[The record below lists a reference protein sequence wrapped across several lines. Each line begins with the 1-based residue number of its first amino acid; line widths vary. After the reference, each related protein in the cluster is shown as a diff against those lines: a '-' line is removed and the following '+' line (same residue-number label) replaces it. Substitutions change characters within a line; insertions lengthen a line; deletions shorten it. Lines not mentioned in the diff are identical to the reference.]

1 MQQRSVRA
9 LRLQV
14 SKWTCALPSKG
25 RTALTAGVIHG
36 ALLSD
41 FATAAVI
48 GDEPELERTRREILD
63 QLGPEQLVDAAALV
77 AHYEKMDRIAD
88 ATGIP
93 LDAPMQILGGE
104 LRDSLGI
111 GKFTSAQNTK
121 PAGPVVRALQGTLR
135 AIMFPVLKRM
145 SARNTKSA

>member
-1 MQQRSVRA
+1 M
-9 LRLQV
+9 RLAV
-14 SKWTCALPSKG
+14 EGSNGSDG
-25 RTALTAGVIHG
+25 GVAHG

-41 FATAAVI
+41 FATAAVT
-48 GDEPELERTRREILD
+48 GDDSALGRTRQEILKE
-63 QLGPEQLVDAAALV
+63 LGPEELVDAAALV

-88 ATGIP
+88 ATGLP

-121 PAGPVVRALQGTLR
+121 AAGPVLSVLQRTLR
-135 AIMFPVLKRM
+135 AIMLPVLKHL
-145 SARNTKSA
+145 SARAK

>member
-1 MQQRSVRA
+1 M
-9 LRLQV
+9 RLAV
-14 SKWTCALPSKG
+14 DGSNGSDG
-25 RTALTAGVIHG
+25 GVAHG

-41 FATAAVI
+41 FATAAVT
-48 GDEPELERTRREILD
+48 GDDTGLERTRREILD
-63 QLGPEQLVDAAALV
+63 KLGPEEFVDAAALV

-88 ATGIP
+88 ATGLP

-121 PAGPVVRALQGTLR
+121 AAGPVLSALQRTLR
-135 AIMFPVLKRM
+135 AIMLPVLKHL
-145 SARNTKSA
+145 AGKPG

>member
-1 MQQRSVRA
+1 M
-9 LRLQV
+9 RLAVEGSNGSDGGV
-14 SKWTCALPSKG
+14 S
-25 RTALTAGVIHG
+25 HG

-41 FATAAVI
+41 FATAAVT
-48 GDEPELERTRREILD
+48 GDEPALERTRQEIVD
-63 QLGPEQLVDAAALV
+63 ELGEEELVDAAALV

-88 ATGIP
+88 ATGLP

-121 PAGPVVRALQGTLR
+121 AAGPVTSALQRTLR
-135 AIMFPVLKRM
+135 AVMLPVLKHLSTRH
-145 SARNTKSA
+145 K

>member
-1 MQQRSVRA
+1 M
-9 LRLQV
+9 RLAV
-14 SKWTCALPSKG
+14 DGSNGSDG
-25 RTALTAGVIHG
+25 GVAHG

-41 FATAAVI
+41 FATAAVT
-48 GDEPELERTRREILD
+48 GDDSALERTRREILNK
-63 QLGPEQLVDAAALV
+63 LGQEELVDAAALV

-88 ATGIP
+88 ATGLP

-104 LRDSLGI
+104 LRDSLDI

-121 PAGPVVRALQGTLR
+121 VAGPVLSALQRTLR

-145 SARNTKSA
+145 AARGK

>member
-1 MQQRSVRA
+1 M
-9 LRLQV
+9 RLAV
-14 SKWTCALPSKG
+14 DGSNGSDG
-25 RTALTAGVIHG
+25 GVVHG

-41 FATAAVI
+41 FATAAVT
-48 GDEPELERTRREILD
+48 GDDTALERTRREIFD
-63 QLGPEQLVDAAALV
+63 KLGQEELVDAAALV

-88 ATGIP
+88 ATGLP

-121 PAGPVVRALQGTLR
+121 AAGPVLSALQRTLR
-135 AIMFPVLKRM
+135 AIMLPVLKHL
-145 SARNTKSA
+145 SARNK

>member
-1 MQQRSVRA
+1 MTEQEVD
-9 LRLQV
+9 LRLAV
-14 SKWTCALPSKG
+14 DGANGSDGGIA
-25 RTALTAGVIHG
+25 HG

-41 FATAAVI
+41 FASAAVT
-48 GDEPELERTRREILD
+48 GDDEALERKRREILEK
-63 QLGPEQLVDAAALV
+63 LGPEELVDASALV

-93 LDAPMQILGGE
+93 LDTPMQILGGE

-121 PAGPVVRALQGTLR
+121 VAGPVLSTLQHTLR
-135 AIMFPVLKRM
+135 AIMFPVLKHLA
-145 SARNTKSA
+145 ARRSSG